1 MPKSPLDDIGVKL
14 VAGAAVAFVTASA
27 IIVPT
32 GRQKDA
38 AALEM
43 FDKKFSELAPQDR
56 RAAEFRAGHR
66 RWTGFFE
73 GSIYPITRKLPGSKN
88 PAINP

>member
-1 MPKSPLDDIGVKL
+1 MPSPLDDIGVKL

-27 IIVPT
+27 IILPG

-38 AALEM
+38 AALEL
-43 FDKKFSELAPQDR
+43 FDKRFRELGPQDAR
-56 RAAEFRAGHR
+56 VAEFRAGHK

-73 GSIYPITRKLPGSKN
+73 GSVYPLTRRLPGANN
-88 PAINP
+88 PIVNP

>member
-1 MPKSPLDDIGVKL
+1 MSKPLDDIGVRF

-27 IIVPT
+27 IILPN

-43 FDKKFSELAPQDR
+43 FDKKFSELGPQDR
-56 RAAEFRAGHR
+56 RAAEFKAGHR
-66 RWTGFFE
+66 RWVGFFE
-73 GSIYPITRKLPGSKN
+73 NSIYPITRRLPGANN
-88 PAINP
+88 PIVNP

>member
-1 MPKSPLDDIGVKL
+1 MPSPLDDIGVKL

-27 IIVPT
+27 IVLPG

-38 AALEM
+38 AALEL
-43 FDKKFSELAPQDR
+43 FDKKFSELSTQDR
-56 RAAEFRAGHR
+56 RVAEFRAGHR

-73 GSIYPITRKLPGSKN
+73 NSIYPLTRRLPGANN
-88 PAINP
+88 PVVNP